1 MNIALE
7 VLDVFA
13 DKLDSP
19 ENLEHLWLVTPF
31 WRVTNVD
38 QSFPMLG
45 DSTLLISKYHP
56 RSPLTYHLDVMLLL
70 HRYFLDMGLEIPR
83 CPKL

>member
-1 MNIALE
+1 MNVALE

-13 DKLDSP
+13 NSLDSP
-19 ENLEHLWLVTPF
+19 ENLGHLCFVTPF
-31 WRVTNVD
+31 WTVTNVD
-38 QSFPMLG
+38 QSFPMHG

-56 RSPLTYHLDVMLLL
+56 RSPLSYHLSVMLLL
-70 HRYFLDMGLEIPR
+70 HRYFLDMGLGIPR